1 MGAVMGAVMGGTRI
15 DRWLWAARFFRTR
28 SQAKAAVDGGH
39 VRLNGARTKPAK
51 EVKAGDTLTIRR
63 GFAEYTVEVTGL
75 AERRGN
81 AEAAAAL
88 YAETAESAQRR
99 ETEAARRKMER
110 AGLSTAG
117 ARPTKRDRRQL
128 SELRDGIPD

>member
-1 MGAVMGAVMGGTRI
+1 MDGTRI

-28 SQAKAAVDGGH
+28 SQAKAAVEGGH

-63 GFAEYTVEVTGL
+63 GFAEYTVEVTGVSD
-75 AERRGN
+75 RRGN
-81 AEAAAAL
+81 AQAAAL
-88 YAETAESAQRR
+88 LYEETADSEQGR
-99 ETEAARRKMER
+99 EAEAARRKLER
-110 AGLSTAG
+110 AGLAASG

-128 SELRDGIPD
+128 ADLKSGGPD

>member
-1 MGAVMGAVMGGTRI
+1 MEGTRI

-28 SQAKAAVDGGH
+28 SQAKTAVDGGH

-81 AEAAAAL
+81 AEAAALL
-88 YAETAESAQRR
+88 YAETPESAQRR
-99 ETEAARRKMER
+99 EAEAARRKMER
-110 AGLSTAG
+110 AGLATSG
-117 ARPTKRDRRQL
+117 IRPTKRDRRQL
-128 SELRDGIPD
+128 AELKDGIPH

>member
-1 MGAVMGAVMGGTRI
+1 MDGTRI

-51 EVKAGDTLTIRR
+51 EVRAGDTLTIRR
-63 GFAEYTVEVTGL
+63 GFAEYTVEVTRL
-75 AERRGN
+75 SERRGN
-81 AEAAAAL
+81 AQAAAL
-88 YAETAESAQRR
+88 LYEETAASEQRR
-99 ETEAARRKMER
+99 EAEAARRKMER
-110 AGLSTAG
+110 AGLAASG

-128 SELRDGIPD
+128 ADLKSGGSD

>member
-1 MGAVMGAVMGGTRI
+1 MNGTRI

-28 SQAKAAVDGGH
+28 SQAKSAVEGGH

-51 EVKAGDTLTIRR
+51 DVKTGDTLAIRR

-75 AERRGN
+75 SDRRGN
-81 AEAAAAL
+81 AQAAAL
-88 YAETAESAQRR
+88 LYRETADSEQRR
-99 ETEAARRKMER
+99 EAEAARRKMER
-110 AGLSTAG
+110 AGLAASG

-128 SELRDGIPD
+128 QGLKEAPSD

>member
-1 MGAVMGAVMGGTRI
+1 MDGVRI

-28 SQAKAAVDGGH
+28 SQAKTAVDGGH

-63 GFAEYTVEVTGL
+63 GFVEYTVEVTGL

-81 AEAAAAL
+81 AEAAALL
-88 YAETAESAQRR
+88 YAETAKSAERR
-99 ETEAARRKMER
+99 EAEAARRKMER
-110 AGLSTAG
+110 AGLSASG

-128 SELRDGIPD
+128 SELKDGTPD

>member
-1 MGAVMGAVMGGTRI
+1 MDGVRI

-28 SQAKAAVDGGH
+28 SQAKAAVEGGH

-51 EVKAGDTLTIRR
+51 EVKVGDTLTIRR

-81 AEAAAAL
+81 ALAAALL
-88 YAETAESAQRR
+88 YAETAESVQRR
-99 ETEAARRKMER
+99 EADAARRKMER
-110 AGLSTAG
+110 GLPASG

-128 SELRDGIPD
+128 GRLKEPTASPKTRDR

>member
-1 MGAVMGAVMGGTRI
+1 MDGTRI

-28 SQAKAAVDGGH
+28 SQAKTAVDGGH

-51 EVKAGDTLTIRR
+51 EVKPGDTLTIRR

-81 AEAAAAL
+81 AEAAALL
-88 YAETAESAQRR
+88 YAETAESAERR
-99 ETEAARRKMER
+99 EAEAARRKMER
-110 AGLSTAG
+110 AGLSASG
-117 ARPTKRDRRQL
+117 SRPTKRDRRQL
-128 SELRDGIPD
+128 SELKDGVPD

>member
-1 MGAVMGAVMGGTRI
+1 MGAVMGAVMDGTRI

>member
-1 MGAVMGAVMGGTRI
+1 M
-15 DRWLWAARFFRTR
+15 
-28 SQAKAAVDGGH
+28 DGGH

-51 EVKAGDTLTIRR
+51 DVAPGDTLTIRR

-81 AEAAAAL
+81 AEAAAML
-88 YAETAESAQRR
+88 YAETDESARRR
-99 ETEAARRKMER
+99 EAEAARRKMER
-110 AGLSTAG
+110 AGLSASG

-128 SELRDGIPD
+128 SELQDGMPE

>member
-1 MGAVMGAVMGGTRI
+1 MEGTRI

-28 SQAKAAVDGGH
+28 SQAKTAVDGGH

-81 AEAAAAL
+81 AEAAALL
-88 YAETAESAQRR
+88 YVETPESAQRR
-99 ETEAARRKMER
+99 EAEAARRKMER
-110 AGLSTAG
+110 AGLATSG
-117 ARPTKRDRRQL
+117 IRPTKRDRRQL
-128 SELRDGIPD
+128 AELKGGIPD